1 MIHKFIET
9 QGNKEGI
16 ACEGGE
22 GVPEV
27 AATRDRDDYR
37 TVSCGSAVCLA
48 GLHLT
53 EVPGKGAG
61 RGWGEG
67 GPPTSV
73 PGLGESLSRGRRAF
87 SLRKRATCLPSP
99 PRVGACSKSHTG
111 AVLTRGGPGSW

>member
-53 EVPGKGAG
+53 EVPGKG
-61 RGWGEG
+61 EG
-67 GPPTSV
+67 GADLQPAFLAWESHFPEEGELFLCAYVPPVCQAHPEWV
-73 PGLGESLSRGRRAF
+73 PVL
-87 SLRKRATCLPSP
+87 
-99 PRVGACSKSHTG
+99 SHTQ
-111 AVLTRGGPGSW
+111 VQY